1 MERISRCRHSTIII
15 VSIVEEKCARIIS
28 QTKWNE
34 LNRRKQKKRKKTQH
48 VELYTHTHNRRTYT
62 IAAPIR
68 CRNQKSNK
76 KWQAWIEG
84 NGHRWIGW
92 SWRKCYIHW
101 SCWRKIQVENEN
113 RLKSR
118 GNYSKRQ
125 IKILIQNKCQNNVH
139 VGKIEVVFV
148 KFEDT

>member
-1 MERISRCRHSTIII
+1 MQTFYYNHCFNSRGKVCAHYITNKMKRAKHKKTK
-15 VSIVEEKCARIIS
+15 EKKEDTTRRII
-28 QTKWNE
+28 
-34 LNRRKQKKRKKTQH
+34 H
-48 VELYTHTHNRRTYT
+48 AHTHTHNRQTYT

-84 NGHRWIGW
+84 NGHRWSGW
-92 SWRKCYIHW
+92 RWRKCYSHW